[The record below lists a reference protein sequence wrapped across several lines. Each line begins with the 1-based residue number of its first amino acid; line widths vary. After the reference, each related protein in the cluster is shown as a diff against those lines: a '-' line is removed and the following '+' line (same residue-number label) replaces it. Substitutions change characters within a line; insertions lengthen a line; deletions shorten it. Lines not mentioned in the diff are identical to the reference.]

1 MFPIR
6 DHNPS
11 QRTPF
16 VTYALIALNVLSFV
30 SYAALFNDERAL
42 RAFFEEWAMI
52 PAAVSGGEMQHTLV
66 TSMFLH
72 GGLMHLGGN
81 MLFLWIFGDN
91 LEDALGHLGFLIFY
105 LATGLVASAAHISA
119 DAGSIVPTVGA
130 SGAISGV
137 MGGYLLLYPKAKVDV
152 FVFLGYYVR
161 MIVMRSWAVLGI
173 WFALQLVGGFS
184 TLGGQGGVAYWA
196 HAGGFIAGLAV
207 MLPLWAWKGG
217 PRLWRST
224 EGHRPG
230 PPTAVPER
238 GCGRP
243 PVVRRRR

>member
-1 MFPIR
+1 
-6 DHNPS
+6 
-11 QRTPF
+11 
-16 VTYALIALNVLSFV
+16 
-30 SYAALFNDERAL
+30 
-42 RAFFEEWAMI
+42 
-52 PAAVSGGEMQHTLV
+52 
-66 TSMFLH
+66 
-72 GGLMHLGGN
+72 
-81 MLFLWIFGDN
+81 
-91 LEDALGHLGFLIFY
+91 
-105 LATGLVASAAHISA
+105 
-119 DAGSIVPTVGA
+119 GA

-224 EGHRPG
+224 EGHPPW
-230 PPTAVPER
+230 PPTSVPER
-238 GCGRP
+238 GFGRP